1 MNTRLPG
8 TTLPGLVLA
17 AFCIASTPLHAATPY
32 EVEDLGTLPGDDAS
46 VAMGI
51 NEFGDVVGWS
61 FGPAGARAFLYTDE
75 AGMTALP
82 APAGRPTT
90 HARAVNDAGTVVGT
104 ASSGGTDIGHA
115 VRWQSGTA
123 QDLGTLGTGFFSEA
137 RGVNAAGTVVGSSYT
152 DGGSLLGIHAF
163 RYDVSGMVD
172 LTPSIDDAHAEAI
185 NDVDQVAGWRNG
197 RAFRLTGTTFTDLGV
212 PAGFARSF
220 GYAINGFGQV
230 AGHVASATGNSE
242 RIFRYTDGTGLVLLG
257 GSGEFN
263 RAYGINDA
271 GDVVGRGRPGL
282 GLQQGFLYTDA
293 DGMQGLNALIDPD
306 AGWFVLGAGD
316 INDAGQIVGWASGP
330 LGQRAVRL
338 TPIDAGGPP
347 AAPSAL
353 ASVRRLPG
361 SVRLRWTDNS
371 RNEAGF
377 IIDRSVG
384 PRIRFTRLARVGED
398 VTAYT
403 DSKVSAGEIYRYRV
417 RAYNDAGASPWSN
430 IIRIQ
435 PSIQP
440 ESSLGSRE

>member
-1 MNTRLPG
+1 MNMARRG
-8 TTLPGLVLA
+8 TSLSGLVLA
-17 AFCIASTPLHAATPY
+17 VFCVASTPLFAATLY
-32 EVEDLGTLPGDDAS
+32 QVEDLGTLPGDFAS

-61 FGPAGARAFLYTDE
+61 FGPAGPRAFLYTDE

-82 APAGRPTT
+82 APAGRPQT

-137 RGVNAAGTVVGSSYT
+137 RGVNTAGVVVGSSYT
-152 DGGSLLGIHAF
+152 NGGGLLGIHAF

-172 LTPSIDDAHAEAI
+172 LTPAIDDAHAEAI

-230 AGHVASATGNSE
+230 AGHVASATGSSE
-242 RIFRYTDGTGLVLLG
+242 RIFRYTDGAGLVLLG

-293 DGMQGLNALIDPD
+293 GGMQGLNALIDPD
-306 AGWFVLGAGD
+306 AGWFILGAGD
-316 INDAGQIVGWASGP
+316 INDAGQIAGWASGP
-330 LGQRAVRL
+330 QGQRAVRL
-338 TPIDAGGPP
+338 TSVVGGPP

-353 ASVRRLPG
+353 AGVVLSPSRIRLD
-361 SVRLRWTDNS
+361 WTDNS
-371 RNEAGF
+371 GNEAGF
-377 IIDRSVG
+377 AVQRALLG
-384 PRIRFTRLARVGED
+384 PRGGGFIVVAQVGAD
-398 VTAYT
+398 VTTYT
-403 DSKVSAGEIYRYRV
+403 DTTFTAGKIYRYRV
-417 RAYNDAGASPWSN
+417 QAYNGAGASPWSN
-430 IIRIQ
+430 TIRLH
-435 PSIQP
+435 P
-440 ESSLGSRE
+440 RR